1 MRSFRLFTSL
11 FSQSRCAD
19 STPLFRKERSS
30 QQPDMLR
37 DTSLSAPLPAHAPKR
52 KCTRAAP
59 LRLVSLA
66 SRTFPRNV
74 RSSRLTARIPAG
86 FTLIEVMVA
95 IAILA
100 LSLTAL
106 FSTEVGVVKTAQ
118 RARAMS
124 VATLLARCKMAEVEE
139 HILNEGLPAIEKIE
153 TDECCEDA
161 EWDGYECEWRIER
174 VTLPEAEVEGDGLE
188 GNDLEESGG
197 QNGPD
202 PLAMASAIPTSVED
216 MATNSPGGGDMAS
229 MAIGYAFPILK
240 PSIEEQVRRITVKV
254 QWEEGDRKRSFDVV
268 QFVANEQGVPPEI
281 PDDGTGGTGDS
292 P

>member
-1 MRSFRLFTSL
+1 MPPRNCG
-11 FSQSRCAD
+11 QSRIDIPRGIGWNSQFWTVHNCE
-19 STPLFRKERSS
+19 ERRPSS
-30 QQPDMLR
+30 
-37 DTSLSAPLPAHAPKR
+37 
-52 KCTRAAP
+52 
-59 LRLVSLA
+59 
-66 SRTFPRNV
+66 
-74 RSSRLTARIPAG
+74 G

-118 RARAMS
+118 RTRMMS

-139 HILNEGLPAIEKIE
+139 HIYNEGLPAVEKIE
-153 TDECCEDA
+153 RDECCEDA
-161 EWDGYECEWRIER
+161 EWDGFECEWKIER
-174 VTLPEAEVEGDGLE
+174 VTLPEADLEDDALE
-188 GNDLEESGG
+188 GNDVDDSA
-197 QNGPD
+197 GPD
-202 PLAMASAIPTSVED
+202 PLAVAGAIPTSVED

-240 PSIEEQVRRITVKV
+240 PSIEEQVRRVTVTIE
-254 QWEEGDRKRSFDVV
+254 WAEGERKRSFDVV

-281 PDDGTGGTGDS
+281 PDADGTGDN